1 MLDTTQWIAIA
12 AVLAL
17 VIIIVMAVVASKRT
31 QRSHSQLKRQFGPE
45 YERAVQQ
52 HGSVARA
59 EQELRERDKRVH
71 SQRLRPL
78 SEEDRARFA
87 SDWEGVQTRF
97 VDDPVGAVQVAE
109 ELITQV
115 MLARGYSR
123 ESVDRRDVDL
133 SVEHAAVVEHYRAA
147 HALAQESQEGRA
159 NTEDLRQAV
168 VHYRALFADL
178 LQPRPST
185 KHHRLQEARA

>member
-17 VIIIVMAVVASKRT
+17 VIIVVMAVVASKR
-31 QRSHSQLKRQFGPE
+31 SHGSHAQLKRQFGPE
-45 YERAVQQ
+45 YERVVQQ

-59 EQELRERDKRVH
+59 EQELRERHKRVH
-71 SQRLRPL
+71 SSRVHPL

-87 SDWEGVQTRF
+87 TEWEGVQTRF
-97 VDDPVGAVQVAE
+97 VDDPTGAVTVAE

-123 ESVDRRDVDL
+123 ESVEHRDVDL

-147 HALAQESQEGRA
+147 HALAQESQQGRA
-159 NTEDLRQAV
+159 NTEDLRQAL

-178 LQPRPST
+178 LRPQPANQ
-185 KHHRLQEARA
+185 HQRLQEARA